1 MTRILSSSQDRR
13 KMVDV
18 LTVLPPE
25 LMAQSANWK
34 ILNLNLLLQ
43 ALRPSVSMPVEARV
57 SIVQAWKTGGPWQE
71 ASGSNRGSYFSF
83 LVNKALSSM
92 SGNKAC
98 SF

>member
-34 ILNLNLLLQ
+34 ILNLNLFVYACL
-43 ALRPSVSMPVEARV
+43 SVSMPVVKRESHSAGMEDGRSLAGSV
-57 SIVQAWKTGGPWQE
+57 RFQSRILLLLFCKQGPLLHVGQ
-71 ASGSNRGSYFSF
+71 
-83 LVNKALSSM
+83 
-92 SGNKAC
+92 
-98 SF
+98 